1 MQQAHA
7 TTPPAA
13 QMSKDAAA
21 RSLGCDRRT
30 LSRII
35 ADFEIAPA
43 GFSTNGHPVY
53 DLEELREALAEQR
66 AANLPPM
73 TAEEATASQIA
84 LLEFHVLMLD
94 ALAPLLPTET
104 IGAAFIKAQEMRRAG
119 MSPQFLWLRYAE
131 DSPS

>member
-1 MQQAHA
+1 MS
-7 TTPPAA
+7 TGILPAA

-43 GFSTNGHPVY
+43 GFSATGHPVY
-53 DLEELREALAEQR
+53 DLEELREALAEHR

-73 TAEEATASQIA
+73 TTEEATDGLFS
-84 LLEFHVLMLD
+84 MLD
-94 ALAPLLPTET
+94 FGWLALDYLAETLPPETLRDAFNAAMQRRTEKQ
-104 IGAAFIKAQEMRRAG
+104 G
-119 MSPQFLWLRYAE
+119 PQFLWLRYADE
-131 DSPS
+131 SPS